1 MFVVPPTHHFHN
13 SFAGG
18 GWDVHPRRNICGYHS
33 VVKAKPFL
41 ISKCISID
49 DVKKFNQTLKVFLI
63 WFCTSLMCKL
73 DD

>member
-1 MFVVPPTHHFHN
+1 MFAVPHTHHFHN

-63 WFCTSLMCKL
+63 WFCTSLTCKL